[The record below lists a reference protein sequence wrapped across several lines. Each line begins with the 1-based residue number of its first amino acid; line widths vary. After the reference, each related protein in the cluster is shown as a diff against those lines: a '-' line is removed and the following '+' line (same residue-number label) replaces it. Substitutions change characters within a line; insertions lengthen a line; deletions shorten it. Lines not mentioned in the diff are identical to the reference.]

1 VTYRSHQS
9 WRGWGWGDCEDG
21 SRRGRVAARD
31 VNGGVS
37 VSPPSGGG
45 VGPSEC
51 SEGELSKHA
60 PVFFEDALFGWCVG
74 LVLGYAQRGWVAVK
88 DAQRDR
94 EVEVPPR
101 RGVVPVPQSSHH
113 NYTLGGW
120 ATDCSRAE

>member
-1 VTYRSHQS
+1 
-9 WRGWGWGDCEDG
+9 
-21 SRRGRVAARD
+21 
-31 VNGGVS
+31 

-74 LVLGYAQRGWVAVK
+74 LVLGYTQRGWVAVK

-94 EVEVPPR
+94 GASSLSPP
-101 RGVVPVPQSSHH
+101 PQFTQLLPPDFLRLCALSE
-113 NYTLGGW
+113 LP
-120 ATDCSRAE
+120 DLPPP